1 MGLIKVL
8 NTWWGIMVEACKYK
22 NYAFQD
28 PDLGLCNR
36 VLFLHN
42 LVGGRGKY
50 LSKIFYCSKWI
61 RNQYWM
67 SSLHN
72 RLVFYFC
79 FCSSIRS
86 LTDTDYYSHYHI
98 WARPWFWALNLDS
111 GSHPS
116 RPTLDNMTCKD
127 NCVRDDSD
135 LLRLRKA
142 PCFRKHQS
150 LMTNNFRVKQ
160 DKKMKIYMQVHICF
174 VIYFIFIEYV
184 LNIFFHIIGILLH
197 SIYS

>member
-86 LTDTDYYSHYHI
+86 LTDTDYYGHYHI
-98 WARPWFWALNLDS
+98 WARPWFWAFTLEVINLDLTWTICSAMTIVSETIQICCDCERPPVS
-111 GSHPS
+111 GNI
-116 RPTLDNMTCKD
+116 RVWWQITL
-127 NCVRDDSD
+127 
-135 LLRLRKA
+135 
-142 PCFRKHQS
+142 
-150 LMTNNFRVKQ
+150 
-160 DKKMKIYMQVHICF
+160 
-174 VIYFIFIEYV
+174 E
-184 LNIFFHIIGILLH
+184 
-197 SIYS
+197 